1 MVQKLKRPETL
12 KFQALEQIRE
22 LLVTGQLKPEEV
34 YSANHFAKVLGISRT
49 PAREAL
55 LELTSDGYFISLLGR
70 GFQIRQFSE
79 KEVVDF
85 FETRKLIENYVV
97 GNIAD
102 LVSDEFIGT
111 LNSILDEMVRQA
123 KADDPARFLDADKK
137 FHMSFINLYS
147 NQQFASIMENIRDLM
162 TLIGK
167 QALIHTGRIYEVIE
181 EHRAIIDAVA
191 DNDFPQAVKAM
202 TAHIDSTEHK
212 VLVERIRY

>member
-1 MVQKLKRPETL
+1 MAHKLKRPETL
-12 KFQALEQIRE
+12 KFQALGQIRE
-22 LLVTGQLKPEEV
+22 LLVTGQLKPDEV

-85 FETRKLIENYVV
+85 FETRKLIENYVI

-102 LVSDEFIGT
+102 LVSDEFVGT
-111 LNSILDEMVRQA
+111 LNSSLDEMARQ
-123 KADDPARFLDADKK
+123 ADDPVRFLEADKK

-167 QALIHTGRIYEVIE
+167 QALVHTGRAYEVIE
-181 EHRAIIDAVA
+181 EHRAIIKAVS
-191 DNDFPQAVKAM
+191 DSDFPQAVKAM
-202 TAHIDSTEHK
+202 AAHIDSTEHK
-212 VLVERIRY
+212 VLVDRIRH